1 MNNTHFIKKIAEI
14 LKNHYA
20 ETGAGVVYYNN
31 ALSGLMRDRDHS
43 EEWKGKERERLVRER
58 IAYTDSRKNNLE
70 SEIKAILDA
79 ERQAVKSNATC
90 RVPSRDQLTTL
101 SMLKE
106 IQNLSQS
113 EFDAFAGSLKGVYSA
128 EKMLSE
134 IAKAH
139 KLRYDFVPIDWQLKR
154 IDNFA
159 GKLKYCYNYT
169 GEVVRDRFGMSV
181 YSFGNG
187 VPFFAKM
194 LIDDTDTYI
203 AEYENGKF
211 EPAPA
216 VPTAMERLTQLKKD
230 CPEKAEDIKKFIA
243 DNEYSLGSEL
253 FASRLDEFIN
263 SVKEA
268 AKEDN

>member
-1 MNNTHFIKKIAEI
+1 
-14 LKNHYA
+14 
-20 ETGAGVVYYNN
+20 
-31 ALSGLMRDRDHS
+31 
-43 EEWKGKERERLVRER
+43 
-58 IAYTDSRKNNLE
+58 
-70 SEIKAILDA
+70 
-79 ERQAVKSNATC
+79 
-90 RVPSRDQLTTL
+90 
-101 SMLKE
+101 MLKE
-106 IQNLSQS
+106 IQSLSQS
-113 EFDAFAGSLKGVYSA
+113 EFDAFADSLKGVYSA

-134 IAKAH
+134 IAKTH
-139 KLRYDFVPIDWQLKR
+139 KLRYDFVPIDWQLER

-159 GKLKYCYNYT
+159 DKLKYCYNYT

-268 AKEDN
+268 TKEDN